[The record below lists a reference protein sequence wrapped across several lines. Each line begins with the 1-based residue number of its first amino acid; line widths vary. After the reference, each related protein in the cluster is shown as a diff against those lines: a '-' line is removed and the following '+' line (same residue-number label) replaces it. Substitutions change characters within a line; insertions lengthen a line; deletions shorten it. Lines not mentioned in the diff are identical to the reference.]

1 MPSVMGLL
9 EEREAAARVRAEEL
23 RAEMERITA
32 ELADAEAA
40 LERRVIARTE
50 LAEALAAG
58 GEETQASAA
67 GAQEAPAVSGKAPAP
82 VVGSVVPRWHEA
94 ATVDALAVDYRRIVE
109 LVESSAGGSEGISA
123 KQLAAGL
130 GLELVPAKIEGVR
143 SKARRLAERGW
154 LTASPSGR
162 FTRRQ
167 PTGPAR
173 PGAQKRVGRD
183 GG

>member
-32 ELADAEAA
+32 ELADAEVV
-40 LERRVIARTE
+40 LERRLIARTE

-58 GEETQASAA
+58 GEETRSSTAGVQA
-67 GAQEAPAVSGKAPAP
+67 APAVSEKAPHP
-82 VVGSVVPRWHEA
+82 VAGSVVPRWHET
-94 ATVDALAVDYRRIVE
+94 ATVDALALDYRRIVE
-109 LVESSAGGSEGISA
+109 LVESGAGGNEGISA
-123 KQLAAGL
+123 KQLTAGL
-130 GLELVPAKIEGVR
+130 QLELVPAKIEGVR

-162 FTRRQ
+162 FRSCVTSGDLGT
-167 PTGPAR
+167 PCLTG
-173 PGAQKRVGRD
+173 
-183 GG
+183 